1 MTPVER
7 VLAALETRAVA
18 EWLGVAVSTVYDA
31 PGRDILPAVK
41 LRKGKRRTFSE
52 TEGNQA

>member
-1 MTPVER
+1 VTPVER